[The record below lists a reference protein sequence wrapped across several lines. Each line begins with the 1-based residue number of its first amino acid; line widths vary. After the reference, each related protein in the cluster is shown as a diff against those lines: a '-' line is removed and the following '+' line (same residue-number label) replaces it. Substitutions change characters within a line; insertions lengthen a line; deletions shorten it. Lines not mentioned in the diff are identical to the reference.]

1 MFAAAIGGSLLLIAS
16 PAEAFASEL
25 ESPTPTPNPETSAVS
40 DSSPAEIIL
49 PEQTTS
55 GPSTVM
61 DTEALD
67 ARTLADQSAI
77 QAKAAAEA
85 KAAAIAK
92 KKAAAI
98 AKKKAAARKKAAD
111 AKKPVNIA
119 KKYIGVRYKRG
130 GTSPKS
136 GFDCSGFTRYVY
148 KVAGKNIPRTSA
160 AQRHA
165 GKTVSRAKA
174 RPGDLVWFSDFRHI
188 AIYAGN
194 GYIIDAPKPGKK
206 VAKRKLWTSHV
217 KYIRVAG

>member
-1 MFAAAIGGSLLLIAS
+1 MFAAAIGGSLLLVAS
-16 PAEAFASEL
+16 PAEAFASDL
-25 ESPTPTPNPETSAVS
+25 ESPPPTPNPETSAVS
-40 DSSPAEIIL
+40 ASSPAEIIL

-55 GPSTVM
+55 DPSTVT

-67 ARTLADQSAI
+67 ARTLADQSALE
-77 QAKAAAEA
+77 ATAAADA

-92 KKAAAI
+92 KKAAA
-98 AKKKAAARKKAAD
+98 AKKKAAA
-111 AKKPVNIA
+111 AKKRVNIA

-130 GTSPKS
+130 GTNPKA

-148 KVAGKNIPRTSA
+148 KRAGKNIPRTSA
-160 AQRHA
+160 AQRNA

-174 RPGDLVWFSDFRHI
+174 RPGDLVWFSDFRHV

-206 VAKRKLWTSHV
+206 VTKRKLWTSHV
-217 KYIRVAG
+217 KYIHVAV